1 VRVLLDTATFL
12 WAARTPE
19 KVSRTALSTL
29 GRTDSERQ
37 VSAVSITEI
46 AIKHARGK
54 LAFSRDDVLSALEDL
69 LVNVLPYRSEHA
81 LRLFE
86 LPLHHADPF
95 DRQIIAQAVAEDIPV
110 ITSDRAFRRYKELK
124 LIW

>member
-19 KVSRTALSTL
+19 KVSRTALRTL
-29 GRTDSERQ
+29 GRTDSERR

-46 AIKHARGK
+46 PIKHARGE
-54 LAFSRDDVLSALEDL
+54 LAFNRDDVLSALEDL
-69 LVNVLPYRSEHA
+69 LVNVLPYRFEHA

-110 ITSDRAFRRYKELK
+110 ITSDGAFRRYKELK